1 MNSETIPK
9 DNDTSAFHMKYLP
22 LRILAEGSYGKVLL
36 AVRLHS
42 ISKKQFKV
50 GEKVAI
56 KMFIHPVWPSL
67 PKDID
72 KQDPK
77 YLELQSKQAEF
88 QESMRHFYNEK
99 NYLR

>member
-1 MNSETIPK
+1 
-9 DNDTSAFHMKYLP
+9 MKYLP

-36 AVRLHS
+36 AVRLHA
-42 ISKKQFKV
+42 ITKKQFKV

-72 KQDPK
+72 K
-77 YLELQSKQAEF
+77 
-88 QESMRHFYNEK
+88 
-99 NYLR
+99 